1 MPAILAE
8 PALLSFEDFLEQYDG
23 VHCEWVDGKVE
34 LMSPVSNLHQK
45 IDVFLLTLINFYVVK
60 HDLGTVYNQT
70 FPMRL
75 PSRRSGREPDILF
88 VAKNREHL
96 IHDTFVDG
104 AGDFVVEIIS
114 PESVERDRFTKFA
127 EYEAAGIGEY
137 WIIDG
142 WKKEILFYQLD
153 ETGQYQQIL
162 PEAAGVY
169 RSKMLP
175 GFWINVAWLWENPLP
190 LLKASEKL
198 RLP

>member
-1 MPAILAE
+1 MPAALAE

-23 VHCEWVDGKVE
+23 IHCEWVDGKVE
-34 LMSPVSNLHQK
+34 LMSPVSRLHQE
-45 IDVFLLTLINFYVVK
+45 INGFLLVLMNLYVVE

-70 FPMRL
+70 FMMRL

-88 VAKNREHL
+88 VSKEREHL
-96 IHDTFVDG
+96 IRDNFFDG

-114 PESVERDRFTKFA
+114 PESVERDRVTKLN

-142 WKKEILFYQLD
+142 WKKEILFYQLG
-153 ETGQYQQIL
+153 ENGQYQQIS
-162 PEAAGVY
+162 PEPDGVY

-190 LLKASEKL
+190 LMKASKKL

>member
-1 MPAILAE
+1 MPATLAE

-23 VHCEWVDGKVE
+23 VRCEWVDGKVE

-70 FPMRL
+70 FLMRL

-88 VAKNREHL
+88 VAKVREHL
-96 IHDTFVDG
+96 IRDNFFDG

-153 ETGQYQQIL
+153 ETGRYQQIS
-162 PEAAGVY
+162 PKADGVY

-175 GFWINVAWLWENPLP
+175 GFWINVAWLWESPLP
-190 LLKASEKL
+190 LLKASKKL